1 MMQELLAWTS
11 RDLQGI
17 LRHLDAVEA
26 GSIEPFPP
34 LLRRRPLRDI
44 GFEASALRE
53 QPQRRHLLIDPT
65 PQGIEGAKGWKGQD
79 HLAAQIQV
87 SR

>member
-1 MMQELLAWTS
+1 LIIKTFKCVVEESAPQQRMMQELLAWTS

-17 LRHLDAVEA
+17 LRHLNAVEA

-44 GFEASALRE
+44 GFETSALRE
-53 QPQRRHLLIDPT
+53 HPSVAI
-65 PQGIEGAKGWKGQD
+65 
-79 HLAAQIQV
+79 
-87 SR
+87 S